1 MGVSTLIN
9 CTNLAKR
16 YGARTLFD
24 NVNIQFDPGKRY
36 GIVGAN
42 GAGKSTLLRIING
55 EETPD
60 GGEVVFAGRV
70 KIGSMNQDHFAF
82 EDVPIMD
89 VVMKGKPELAD
100 AFEEKERILDDH
112 SVPPERIAELEEVIA
127 HNDGYVAEARISEML
142 EGLGI
147 PTEKHMQPMRVLSG
161 GYKLRVLLGQC
172 LFSDPEILLLDE
184 PTNHLDIFSIR
195 WLEDYLRSFKGVVIT
210 VSHDREFLNRVC
222 TNIADVDYDTVKIYP
237 GNYDQFL
244 EAKALDVEMREQ
256 EAAKAEKKIGELQAF
271 VTRFKA
277 KASKARQAQSKQKT
291 IERMEKDIEEPVYSS
306 RISPR
311 IKFEQCRPTGRQVLE
326 IEGLAKSF
334 GDKQVLNNVTFKVY
348 RGDKIAIIG
357 PNGVGKS
364 TLLKIIMNALPYDD
378 GTIEW
383 GHETHPQYFSQD
395 HHEELPRNTSPYEWL
410 YQWAPGEPIGAIR
423 GTLGNVLFSG
433 DDVHKSTAA
442 LSGGESARLV
452 LAKLMLLKGN
462 VMLMDE
468 PTNHLDMESIEALVD
483 ALAEFDGT
491 MLLVSHNRYVVDKV
505 ATKILEIRPN
515 GIDLF
520 DGSYKEFLEKVGNDH
535 LAYQVDLR
543 AKEKEKKESKK
554 EKKNFDYQADKERK
568 RQLQEAR
575 RAFQKEAKQLLKDA
589 EAAEAEVEKI
599 EGKIGEI
606 DDLFSDP
613 NYFNRTPPE
622 EVRKQNDRK
631 RELETQMEASFAKW
645 EALNAEIEAL
655 REAHGIEEA

>member
-1 MGVSTLIN
+1 LIN

-16 YGARTLFD
+16 YGARALFE
-24 NVNIQFDPGKRY
+24 NVSIQFDPGKRY

-42 GAGKSTLLRIING
+42 GAGKSTLLRIIND
-55 EETPD
+55 EETAD
-60 GGEVVFAGRV
+60 EGEVVFAGKI

-89 VVMKGKPELAD
+89 VVMKGKPELAN
-100 AFEEKERILDDH
+100 AFEEKERILDDE

-147 PTEKHMQPMRVLSG
+147 PTEKHLQPMRVLSG

-172 LFSDPEILLLDE
+172 LFSDPEVLLLDE

-195 WLEDYLRSFKGVVIT
+195 WLEEYLRGFKGVVIM

-222 TNIADVDYDTVKIYP
+222 THIADVDYNTIKIYS

-244 EAKALDVEMREQ
+244 EAKQLDVEMREH

-271 VTRFKA
+271 VTKFKA
-277 KASKARQAQSKQKT
+277 KASKARQAQSKAKT
-291 IERMEKDIEEPVYSS
+291 IERMEKGIEAPVYSS

-311 IKFEQCRPTGRQVLE
+311 IKFEQCRPTGRMVVE
-326 IEGLAKSF
+326 VEGLSKSF
-334 GDKQVLNNVTFKVY
+334 GDKQVLKNVTFKVF

-364 TLLKIIMNALPYDD
+364 TLLKILMNALPSDG

-395 HHEELPRNTSPYEWL
+395 HHEELARNTSPYEWL
-410 YQWAPGEPIGAIR
+410 YQWAPTEPIGAIR

-433 DDVHKSTAA
+433 DDVHKSTTA

-462 VMLMDE
+462 ILVMDE

-483 ALAEFDGT
+483 ALAQFEGT
-491 MLLVSHNRYVVDKV
+491 ILLVSHNRYVVNKV
-505 ATKILEIRPN
+505 ATKVLEIRPD

-520 DGSYKEFLEKVGNDH
+520 DGSYQEFLLKVGNDH
-535 LAYQVDLR
+535 LSYQVDLGT
-543 AKEKEKKESKK
+543 KVKDKKEAKK
-554 EKKNFDYQADKERK
+554 EKKSFDYQAEKERK
-568 RQLQEAR
+568 RKQQDAR
-575 RAFQKEAKQLLKDA
+575 RAFQKEAKSLLKDA
-589 EAAEAEVEKI
+589 ETAEADIEKLEASI
-599 EGKIGEI
+599 EEI

-613 NYFNRTPPE
+613 NYFNKTSPD

-631 RELETQMEASFAKW
+631 RDLEGKLEKVFAKW
-645 EALNAEIEAL
+645 ESLNQQLEAL
-655 REAHGIEEA
+655 REEHGIKED